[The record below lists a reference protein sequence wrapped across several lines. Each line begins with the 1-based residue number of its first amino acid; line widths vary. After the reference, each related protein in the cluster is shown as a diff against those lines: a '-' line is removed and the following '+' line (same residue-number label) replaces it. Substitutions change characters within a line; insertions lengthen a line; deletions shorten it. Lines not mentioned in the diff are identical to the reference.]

1 MKKTVYTLL
10 SILMVALLIGATPAP
25 NLGLS
30 AAIRFYTLGEYHKAV
45 ETLLSQSR
53 AKPQAADL
61 KLWLGKSYFRLR
73 RWDESIR
80 EFENATQI
88 DPSSGIYHL
97 WLGRA
102 FGRKAEHAPFFL
114 AMGPARRVLKEF
126 ETAVRLS
133 PDNIDA
139 RFDLLEYCLSA
150 PGILGGG
157 HDRAKKQ
164 IEEIERINSRLGYT
178 ARSRLYEDEKKYDP
192 ARDEL
197 FKATVEF
204 PTQAASFV
212 DLADYYFRRMDYAN
226 AEPNAKRALEL
237 ARSPNHKAQLILS
250 ASRVRLLK
258 TLPEAEK
265 SLNALSSGPL
275 EDDDPP
281 YEDIFYWLGQA
292 RLALGTK
299 EEARQAF
306 ESSLR
311 FNPDH
316 SRAKAAM
323 AQLC

>member
-1 MKKTVYTLL
+1 MTI
-10 SILMVALLIGATPAP
+10 SILLVALFIGATPAP

-45 ETLLSQSR
+45 ETLLSQSN
-53 AKPQAADL
+53 AKPQAGDL
-61 KLWLGKSYFRLR
+61 RLWLGKSYFRLR

-80 EFENATQI
+80 EFENATRI

-139 RFDLLEYCLSA
+139 RFDLLEYYLSA

-157 HDRAKKQ
+157 HDRANKQ
-164 IEEIERINSRLGYT
+164 IEEIGQINSRLGYT
-178 ARSRLYEDEKKYDP
+178 ARSRLYEDEKKYDL
-192 ARDEL
+192 AREEL
-197 FKATVEF
+197 IKATVEF
-204 PTQAASFV
+204 PSQAASFV
-212 DLADYYFRRMDYAN
+212 DLADYYFRRMDYAS
-226 AEPNAKRALEL
+226 AESNAKKALEL
-237 ARSPNHKAQLILS
+237 TRTQNHREQLILY
-250 ASRVRLLK
+250 ASWVRLLK
-258 TLPEAEK
+258 NLPEAEK
-265 SLNALSSGPL
+265 SLKTLSSGPL

-281 YEDIFYWLGQA
+281 YEDIFYWLGQS
-292 RLALGTK
+292 RLTLGKK

-306 ESSLR
+306 ESSLH

-316 SRAKAAM
+316 SRTKAAM
-323 AQLC
+323 AQLR